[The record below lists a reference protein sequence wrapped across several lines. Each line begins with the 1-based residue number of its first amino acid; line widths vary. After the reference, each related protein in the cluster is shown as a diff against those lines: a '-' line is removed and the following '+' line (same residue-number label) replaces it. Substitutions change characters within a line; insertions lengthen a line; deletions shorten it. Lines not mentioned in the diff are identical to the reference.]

1 MAPIRNYSGWNLR
14 ASDSQEPIEPYQK
27 FFFICEGANT
37 EVFYFKELINL
48 RKQLGIHPLIDVCW
62 LLLSSRCCVASLI

>member
-1 MAPIRNYSGWNLR
+1 MAPIRNYSGWNRR

-37 EVFYFKELINL
+37 EVFYFK
-48 RKQLGIHPLIDVCW
+48 KLID
-62 LLLSSRCCVASLI
+62 LNHSQMEIALDHQFSSTPQWQTFVW